1 MLNRRNYNR
10 RTTAG
15 ETITALPQPPVD
27 QGAASR
33 RRASPW
39 RRLRQILIIVVAL
52 IGVAAVLL
60 YWQVYQLARVITVA
74 DVRPNLPLATP
85 LLSANVL
92 IIGVD
97 ERPGHP
103 QEGVRGDT
111 LLLVRLDAARRWI
124 ALLSIPRDAQV
135 ELPDIGVT
143 KINVAYSQGYARAA
157 ELYGPTATPQ
167 QGGMAFAAATVE
179 EFLGLR
185 ARRMRVDFVA
195 VVNFAGF
202 ESVID
207 ALGGVTIDV
216 PRYIRDDAYPTEDFG
231 TMLVEFH
238 PGPQRMD
245 GKTALIYA
253 RTRHADS
260 DFGRAQRQQQVVRAI
275 IEEVRARGWP
285 GRAMVLPKLLR
296 AVRSSTDGA
305 PSLLT
310 TLPLD
315 RPDVLI
321 GLIALAGAIEPERIG
336 TFQLG
341 PEQLLAEDG
350 SNLVFDPAAVQ
361 SLLDQWVQPPND
373 APERVTIQVFNGAN
387 IPGLARRISLDL
399 EQAGFRLLPPDNAP
413 FTVERTAVYDP
424 HGKRT
429 TSRRVGRILNAAVIN
444 GPPPPGLVS
453 AADIIVVLGPD
464 ASS

>member
-15 ETITALPQPPVD
+15 ETITALPQAD

-74 DVRPNLPLATP
+74 DVRPNPPLATP
-85 LLSANVL
+85 LLGANVL

-111 LLLVRLDAARRWI
+111 LLLVRLDVARRWI

-157 ELYGPTATPQ
+157 ELYGPTVTPQ

-185 ARRMRVDFVA
+185 ARGMRADFVA

-231 TMLVEFH
+231 TTLVEFH

-296 AVRSSTDGA
+296 AVRSSADGA

-321 GLIALAGAIEPERIG
+321 GLIALAGAVEPERIG

-361 SLLDQWVQPPND
+361 SLLDQWAQPPRE
-373 APERVTIQVFNGAN
+373 APEQVTIQVFNGAN

-424 HGKRT
+424 HGKLT